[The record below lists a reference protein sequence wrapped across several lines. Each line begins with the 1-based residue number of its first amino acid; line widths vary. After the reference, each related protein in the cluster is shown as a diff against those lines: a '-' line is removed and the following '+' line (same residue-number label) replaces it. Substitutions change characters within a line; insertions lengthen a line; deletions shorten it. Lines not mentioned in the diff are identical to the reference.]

1 MPFNDAGNVPLT
13 SKLLPAFLGVTL
25 MLAGNPFTVTLILS
39 GCVFADAVKEKLEPA
54 VTSAFSAG
62 TKSVNLGLA
71 QASVLLLP
79 PP

>member
-1 MPFNDAGNVPLT
+1 MPFNDAGSVPLT
-13 SKLLPAFLGVTL
+13 SKLPAFLGATL
-25 MLAGNPFTVTLILS
+25 MVAGSPFTVTLMLF

-54 VTSAFSAG
+54 ATSAFSAG